1 MAYQAAK
8 GMHFLHSS
16 GIVHR
21 DLKSL
26 NLLLDA
32 KWNVKVSD
40 FGLTKFKAV
49 RIGNARAHARTS
61 RTHTL
66 ILPLML

>member
-32 KWNVKVSD
+32 KWNLKV
-40 FGLTKFKAV
+40 
-49 RIGNARAHARTS
+49 HYTS
-61 RTHTL
+61 PPYPLREGTL
-66 ILPLML
+66 